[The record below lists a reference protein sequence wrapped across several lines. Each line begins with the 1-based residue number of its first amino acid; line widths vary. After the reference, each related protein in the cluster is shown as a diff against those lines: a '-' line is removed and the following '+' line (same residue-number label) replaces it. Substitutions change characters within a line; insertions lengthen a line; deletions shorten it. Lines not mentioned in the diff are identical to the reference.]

1 MRNQKL
7 FSKVNNNPY
16 DVRFSDICKLAEAFG
31 FIYKG
36 GKGSHRVYSR
46 KGITE
51 ILNFQNVKG
60 KAKPYQVKQFLKLI
74 QEYNLKLKEE

>member
-7 FSKVNNNPY
+7 FNKVNNNPY
-16 DVRFSDICKLAEAFG
+16 DVRFNEICKLVEAFG
-31 FIYKG
+31 FTYKG
-36 GKGSHRVYSR
+36 GKGSHKVYSQ
-46 KGITE
+46 KGIRE

-60 KAKPYQVKQFLKLI
+60 KVKPYQVKQFLKLI

>member
-7 FSKVNNNPY
+7 FYKVNNNPY
-16 DVRFSDICKLAEAFG
+16 DVRFNEICKLVEAFG
-31 FIYKG
+31 FTHKG
-36 GKGSHRVYSR
+36 GKGNHRVYSQI
-46 KGITE
+46 GIRE

-60 KAKPYQVKQFLKLI
+60 KVKPYQIKQFLKLI